1 MRVLWTDAAL
11 NQLEAIR
18 DYLAQTSPDY
28 ARRVVE
34 RLVNRSEQIAAF
46 PRSGRVVPEYEID
59 EVRQVI
65 ESSYRL
71 IYLIKEE
78 QVEILAVIHTSRR
91 GLPQE
96 E

>member
-1 MRVLWTDAAL
+1 MKVLWTDAAL
-11 NQLEAIR
+11 SQLEAIR
-18 DYLAQTSPDY
+18 DFLAQTSPDY

-34 RLVNRSEQIAAF
+34 RLVNRSEQIATF
-46 PRSGRVVPEYEID
+46 PRSGRMVPEYEID
-59 EVRQVI
+59 DVRQVI
-65 ESSYRL
+65 ESSYRI

-78 QVEILAVIHTSRR
+78 QIEVLAIVHTSRK

>member
-1 MRVLWTDAAL
+1 MRIFWTDAAL

-18 DYLAQTSPDY
+18 DYLAQTSPKY
-28 ARRVVE
+28 SQRITE

-46 PRSGRVVPEYEID
+46 PRSGRMVPEYEID

-65 ESSYRL
+65 EESYRI
-71 IYLIKEE
+71 IYLIKEDQIE
-78 QVEILAVIHTSRR
+78 VLAIIHTSRK